1 MQVSSCLPWQT
12 KMSAPRGVL
21 VALLS
26 LAALCGC
33 NRGAKGPAT
42 VEVSGIVTMDG
53 APIEG
58 ANVIFYPSGGE
69 ESRLASQATTDREGR
84 YRLQT
89 HLGGGKF
96 KSGIVAGQYVV
107 AINKLDTESIKT
119 TYAPPKN
126 LLPKKYADAK
136 TSELKADVVAGK
148 ANEFP
153 FELKKE

>member
-1 MQVSSCLPWQT
+1 V
-12 KMSAPRGVL
+12 
-21 VALLS
+21 
-26 LAALCGC
+26 
-33 NRGAKGPAT
+33 T
-42 VEVSGIVTMDG
+42 VEVSGVVTMNG

-58 ANVIFYPSGGE
+58 ANVVFYPSGTDD
-69 ESRLASQATTDREGR
+69 SRLASQATTDHEGH

-96 KSGIVAGQYVV
+96 KSGIVPGQYVV
-107 AINKLDTESIKT
+107 TVSKLDTESIKT

-136 TSELKADVVAGK
+136 TSELKSDVAAGK

-153 FELKKE
+153 FELKKD